1 MEHLQYNNEHDIQ
14 YEILNDDATADF
26 DGQDTTESS
35 NNSIIKDMN
44 LPTYKYQP
52 PSTTMYLSDISA
64 SSDHQQQCKRKR
76 SAGSNSA
83 TKRFITNMSLICTVC
98 TIILFSILALF
109 YSEWGSTTT
118 GLNSDYTIIEQSFNG
133 GEQYSDQHT
142 NMMHRQLEEDN
153 NNNNNQNQDVNTVAD
168 GDYSSYRCDDIFTN
182 TQSTA
187 YSSNSYND
195 SSSSTTTTRC
205 QYASTCDNGDGVLL
219 PFVFC
224 RTSVL
229 STFTWLILMSPILLL
244 ALTLLFRLLGST
256 AEEYFSPSLE
266 MFSIKLGLPPRFA
279 GVTLL
284 ALGNGAADVSA
295 TMNAIAN
302 DPENGYKM
310 SLGALT
316 GAAMFITTVVAG
328 SVILANDGVACRGAL
343 VRDVTALGVSV
354 VVVALNLEKG
364 EITAGVSVCYATGLR
379 VCVLNCN
386 NILMLSSVS
395 LTFDELFRHQ
405 ASSSPSTS
413 SLY

>member
-1 MEHLQYNNEHDIQ
+1 MEHLQYNNEHSNQ
-14 YEILNDDATADF
+14 YQISNNNAAADY

-35 NNSIIKDMN
+35 NNSLKDMN
-44 LPTYKYQP
+44 LPTYTYQP
-52 PSTTMYLSDISA
+52 PSTTMYLSDISTPY
-64 SSDHQQQCKRKR
+64 DHQQQCKIKR

-83 TKRFITNMSLICTVC
+83 TKRFITKMSLICTIC

-109 YSEWGSTTT
+109 YSEWGSSTTT
-118 GLNSDYTIIEQSFNG
+118 YLNSDYTSIEQSFNG
-133 GEQYSDQHT
+133 GEQYSNEWNNEFTHQHN
-142 NMMHRQLEEDN
+142 NMMHRQLDN
-153 NNNNNQNQDVNTVAD
+153 DNNNNQNQDVNTVAD

-187 YSSNSYND
+187 YSSNNND
-195 SSSSTTTTRC
+195 SSSTTTKRC

-224 RTSVL
+224 HTNVL
-229 STFTWLILMSPILLL
+229 STVTWLILLSPILLL

-379 VCVLNCN
+379 VCFELESHTHS
-386 NILMLSSVS
+386 IFLS
-395 LTFDELFRHQ
+395 L
-405 ASSSPSTS
+405 
-413 SLY
+413 

>member
-14 YEILNDDATADF
+14 YRTSNEDAASDY
-26 DGQDTTESS
+26 DGQDTTEKSD
-35 NNSIIKDMN
+35 NSILKDMN
-44 LPTYKYQP
+44 LPTYDIMHQP
-52 PSTTMYLSDISA
+52 PSTTMYLSDISTP
-64 SSDHQQQCKRKR
+64 SGHQQQCKRKR
-76 SAGSNSA
+76 SAGNNSA
-83 TKRFITNMSLICTVC
+83 TNRFITNMSLICTIC

-118 GLNSDYTIIEQSFNG
+118 TNLNSDTSIKRSFSSG
-133 GEQYSDQHT
+133 KQQYSNEWNNEFNQQH
-142 NMMHRQLEEDN
+142 NNIMHRHLEEDN
-153 NNNNNQNQDVNTVAD
+153 NNNNNQNQDANTVAD

-182 TQSTA
+182 TQSTS
-187 YSSNSYND
+187 YSSNSNNY
-195 SSSSTTTTRC
+195 SSSSTTKRC
-205 QYASTCDNGDGVLL
+205 QYASTCDNGDGVLI

-224 RTSVL
+224 HTNVL

-364 EITAGVSVCYATGLR
+364 EITAGVSVLCATGLR
-379 VCVLNCN
+379 VYV
-386 NILMLSSVS
+386 
-395 LTFDELFRHQ
+395 F
-405 ASSSPSTS
+405 
-413 SLY
+413 